1 MYSIVALS
9 LRAENSRGEL
19 GVGHDDRRL
28 DQAGVLL
35 EQHVLAQL
43 LLEAL
48 GDDAVASGA
57 SFRTSRGR

>member
-9 LRAENSRGEL
+9 LRAANSRGEL
-19 GVGHDDRRL
+19 RVGHDDGGL
-28 DQAGVLL
+28 DELGVLL

-48 GDDAVASGA
+48 GQ
-57 SFRTSRGR
+57 